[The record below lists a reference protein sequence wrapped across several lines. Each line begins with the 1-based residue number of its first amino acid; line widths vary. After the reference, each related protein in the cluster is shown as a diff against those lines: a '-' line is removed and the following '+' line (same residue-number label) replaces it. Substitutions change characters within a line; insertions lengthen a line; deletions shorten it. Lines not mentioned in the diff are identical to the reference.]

1 MKKALVAASVASM
14 IDQFTIP
21 NIKALIDLGYE
32 VDVAANFEDGGSI
45 TEDRAKGLIARL
57 EEMGARVIN
66 TPIPRGPLAFGKIIK
81 SYRIIKRISRENKYG
96 IMHCHSPIGGAVARL
111 GVRGERKRV
120 GTRVI
125 YTAHGFHF
133 YKGAPKKNWLLYYP
147 VEKLCARFTDVL
159 LTINREDYELA
170 KRKLRAGRVEYVPG
184 VGIDVEKF
192 LSVSINKAEKKAS
205 LGIPEDAPVIFSV
218 GELNQNK
225 NHEVILRALAKINT
239 DAHYV
244 IAGKGALEGE
254 LTKIALALGISER
267 VHLLG
272 YREDVAELYHIA
284 DVFVHPSYREG
295 LPVSVME
302 AMAAGL
308 PVVASKIRGNVDLIM
323 DEGGYLV
330 APCDVGGF
338 AEALE
343 SVLSSSDKRAK
354 MGAYNRA
361 EAKKYSYEAIEKTIL
376 DIYEK

>member
-1 MKKALVAASVASM
+1 MLYITTVGGTMSFFKDFIRALLDKGNTVDIATNERDYSVPACYYEWGCNIYHIDTSRSPFSMGNFSAIKQIKKIVSE
-14 IDQFTIP
+14 
-21 NIKALIDLGYE
+21 NGYDI
-32 VDVAANFEDGGSI
+32 VHCH
-45 TEDRAKGLIARL
+45 
-57 EEMGARVIN
+57 
-66 TPIPRGPLAFGKIIK
+66 TPIAAMCTR
-81 SYRIIKRISRENKYG
+81 
-96 IMHCHSPIGGAVARL
+96 VACRQA
-111 GVRGERKRV
+111 RKT

-159 LTINREDYELA
+159 LTINREDCELA
-170 KRKLRAGRVEYVPG
+170 KRKLRAGRIEYVAG

-192 LSVSINKAEKKAS
+192 SSVSINKAEKKTS

-254 LTKIALALGISER
+254 LTKTALELGISKR

-284 DVFVHPSYREG
+284 DVFAHPSYREG

-308 PVVASKIRGNVDLIM
+308 PVVASRIRGNVDLIK

-330 APCDVGGF
+330 APCDVEVF
-338 AEALE
+338 AEALA
-343 SVLSSSDKRAK
+343 SVLSSSDKREK

-361 EAKKYSYEAIEKTIL
+361 AAQKYSYSKIEKTIL

>member
-45 TEDRAKGLIARL
+45 TEDRAKGLISRL

-111 GVRGERKRV
+111 GVRKERKT

-192 LSVSINKAEKKAS
+192 SSVAVDKAEKKAS
-205 LGIPEDAPVIFSV
+205 LGIPVDAPVIFSV

-239 DAHYV
+239 DAYYV

-254 LTKIALALGISER
+254 LTKIALELGISER

-272 YREDVAELYHIA
+272 YREDVAELYGIA
-284 DVFVHPSYREG
+284 DVFAHPSYREG

-302 AMAAGL
+302 AMASCL
-308 PVVASKIRGNVDLIM
+308 PIVASRIRGNVDLIK

>member
-1 MKKALVAASVASM
+1 MKMLYITTVGGTMSFFKDFIRALLDKGNTVDIATNERDYSVPACYYEWGCNIYHIDTSRSPFSM
-14 IDQFTIP
+14 GNFSA
-21 NIKALIDLGYE
+21 IKQIKKIVSENGYDI
-32 VDVAANFEDGGSI
+32 VHCH
-45 TEDRAKGLIARL
+45 
-57 EEMGARVIN
+57 
-66 TPIPRGPLAFGKIIK
+66 TPIAAMCTR
-81 SYRIIKRISRENKYG
+81 
-96 IMHCHSPIGGAVARL
+96 VACRQA
-111 GVRGERKRV
+111 RKT

-192 LSVSINKAEKKAS
+192 SSVAVDKAEKKAS
-205 LGIPEDAPVIFSV
+205 LGIPVDAPVILSV

-239 DAHYV
+239 DAYYV

-284 DVFVHPSYREG
+284 DVFAHPSYREG

-308 PVVASKIRGNVDLIM
+308 PVVASKIRGNVDLIK
-323 DEGGYLV
+323 DEGGYLA
-330 APCDVGGF
+330 APNDACGF
-338 AEALE
+338 GTAILTL
-343 SVLSSSDKRAK
+343 LSNSDLRAK